1 MTSSGTSP
9 SNAAQIEFKVNIVD
23 ETFRSVRSYIHM
35 TDLVDQM
42 FPPITHK
49 WESEF
54 TDNNY
59 WKTPLAEF
67 TLPDLAPPSPALSAR
82 SDVSNQSA
90 FARLRNFSL
99 RSTSSSRSRS
109 FASSPPVEARRGRD
123 MDNTGSHSHQR
134 QLSSIE
140 RLSNVFVGLASR
152 SVSPST
158 PSAQES
164 ESEED
169 YNPHDTS
176 DYAKRRRRL
185 RKRSTR
191 SMPGSL
197 PGSRASSDDEDLE
210 FGVPDKGDGPISG
223 PTAELIEQ
231 EFDEDLFA
239 AGEMQSVPFL

>member
-1 MTSSGTSP
+1 
-9 SNAAQIEFKVNIVD
+9 
-23 ETFRSVRSYIHM
+23 M

-54 TDNNY
+54 TDHNY
-59 WKTPLAEF
+59 WKAPLAEF
-67 TLPDLAPPSPALSAR
+67 PLPVLTPPSPALSAR
-82 SDVSNQSA
+82 SDTSNQSA

-99 RSTSSSRSRS
+99 RNTNRSRS
-109 FASSPPVEARRGRD
+109 PPLPLSTHNEASRGRN
-123 MDNTGSHSHQR
+123 MDVSSSHSHQR

-140 RLSNVFVGLASR
+140 RLGNALAGIASR
-152 SVSPST
+152 SVSSSR
-158 PSAQES
+158 PSAYES

-169 YNPHDTS
+169 CDSHDAS
-176 DYAKRRRRL
+176 NDHAGRRRRL

-210 FGVPDKGDGPISG
+210 FGGTGNATDGSISD
-223 PTAELIEQ
+223 PAAEAVEG

-239 AGEMQSVPFL
+239 AGEMQKVPFL